1 MYMYIF
7 KVALCK
13 NIADY
18 IPNYCKARVTIFFL
32 KRAINI
38 IVNHIIL
45 CLEASILENLA
56 ILQES
61 DIASIFM
68 DVVMCSN

>member
-1 MYMYIF
+1 MDIF
-7 KVALCK
+7 KVTLCK
-13 NIADY
+13 NISDN
-18 IPNYCKARVTIFFL
+18 IPKYCKAQITIFFL
-32 KRAINI
+32 TRAINI